1 MKLFHIITAIII
13 PTILFSQNKTIVP
26 KIGTIVFNSREIII
40 DEVLYQNSMK
50 EFKKKMLAEI
60 KEVAELESS
69 STDMKTDSIQIK
81 EALQMID
88 ENLSIIFEM
97 KNNLQYRHEFQGNII
112 NSIQNFNGEILEENT
127 IDTKTAMKDNIEYY
141 SLNKVIDLREF
152 KNERK
157 KINGYDCFKIT
168 YSYKEESSSGLND
181 FLSGYIN
188 HRELWVTEKI
198 KCAFHPV
205 INDRL
210 ILEKYY
216 PLEITEHSD
225 AIKGCETK
233 YSLVNIIIKH

>member
-1 MKLFHIITAIII
+1 MKLLYIITAILI

-26 KIGTIVFNSREIII
+26 KSGTIVFTSREIII
-40 DEVLYQNSMK
+40 DEALHQNSMK

-60 KEVAELESS
+60 KEVAELERS
-69 STDMKTDSIQIK
+69 STGMKTDSTQIK

-88 ENLSIIFEM
+88 ENLSSIFEM
-97 KNNLQYRHEFQGNII
+97 KNNLQYRHEFQGNTIH
-112 NSIQNFNGEILEENT
+112 SIQSFNGEILEEKT
-127 IDTKTAMKDNIEYY
+127 IDTKMAMKDNTEYY
-141 SLNKVIDLREF
+141 SFNKVVDLREF

-181 FLSGYIN
+181 FLSGYLN

-198 KCAFHPV
+198 KYAFHPV

-225 AIKGCETK
+225 AIKGSETK
-233 YSLVNIIIKH
+233 YELIKLEIQ